1 MKLESL
7 EKEIGYF
14 FKNTDL
20 LKTSLV
26 HRSFGNENKK
36 YRKINNERLELLGD
50 AVLDLIVAEYLYKH
64 FQNYSEGDLAKI
76 KSMAVSEPV
85 LAKVAKKLGMG
96 NYLLLSKGEELTGGR
111 ERSSILGDVFEA
123 VLGAIYLDSDFDTAR
138 KIVLKHLEQYIEHIE
153 EDEDI
158 LDFKTILQEYSQKEY
173 KTVPVYEVVSETGP
187 DHKKTFEILVKIG
200 DNAEAKGAGKSKKI
214 TEQGAAKALC
224 KKLGVNANGKET
236 L

>member
-1 MKLESL
+1 M
-7 EKEIGYF
+7 
-14 FKNTDL
+14 
-20 LKTSLV
+20 
-26 HRSFGNENKK
+26 
-36 YRKINNERLELLGD
+36 
-50 AVLDLIVAEYLYKH
+50 
-64 FQNYSEGDLAKI
+64 
-76 KSMAVSEPV
+76 
-85 LAKVAKKLGMG
+85 
-96 NYLLLSKGEELTGGR
+96 
-111 ERSSILGDVFEA
+111 
-123 VLGAIYLDSDFDTAR
+123 GAIYLDSDFDTAR

-214 TEQGAAKALC
+214 AEQGAAKALC

>member
-1 MKLESL
+1 
-7 EKEIGYF
+7 
-14 FKNTDL
+14 
-20 LKTSLV
+20 
-26 HRSFGNENKK
+26 
-36 YRKINNERLELLGD
+36 
-50 AVLDLIVAEYLYKH
+50 
-64 FQNYSEGDLAKI
+64 
-76 KSMAVSEPV
+76 MAVSEPV

-173 KTVPVYEVVSETGP
+173 KTVPVYEVVSEKGP

-200 DNAEAKGAGKSKKI
+200 DNAEATGIGKSKKI
-214 TEQGAAKALC
+214 AEQGAAKALC
-224 KKLGVNANGKET
+224 KKLGVN
-236 L
+236 